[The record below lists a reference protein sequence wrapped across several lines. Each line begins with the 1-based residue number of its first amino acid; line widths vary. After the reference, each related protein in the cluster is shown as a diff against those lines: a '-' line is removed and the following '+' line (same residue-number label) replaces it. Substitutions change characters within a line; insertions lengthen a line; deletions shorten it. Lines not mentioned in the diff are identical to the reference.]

1 MRIATWSGPR
11 NISTAM
17 MYAFGNRSDFAA
29 WDEPFYAAYLEATGI
44 DHPMR
49 EDVLAA
55 NESDPQR
62 VAERCLG
69 PIPGGRRHFY
79 MKHMPFHMEP
89 GFPLD
94 WAESCVNIHLIRHP
108 ARVVA
113 SYVAKRD
120 NPVMRDIGFK
130 EQLAMFER
138 FPGPVV
144 DSADILRNPE
154 AALRGL
160 CDAIRLDFDPSM
172 LSWPAGPKPFDG
184 AWAPH
189 WYGSAHQST
198 GFAGSEA
205 SLPEL
210 EGEARKLTAQALPFY
225 ERLAAEALQF

>member
-11 NISTAM
+11 NLSTAM
-17 MYAFGNRSDFAA
+17 MYAFGNRPDFAA
-29 WDEPFYAAYLEATGI
+29 WDEPFYAAYLDATGI

-49 EDVLAA
+49 ENVLAA
-55 NESDPQR
+55 NERDPQR

-69 PIPGGRRHFY
+69 RIPGGRRHFY
-79 MKHMPFHMEP
+79 MKHMAFHMGP
-89 GFPLD
+89 GFPLG
-94 WAESCVNIHLIRHP
+94 WAERCVNVHLIRHP

-113 SYVAKRD
+113 SYVRKRG
-120 NPVMRDIGFK
+120 NPALRDIGFE

-138 FPGPVV
+138 LPGPVV

-154 AALRGL
+154 TALRRL

-184 AWAPH
+184 NWARH
-189 WYGSAHQST
+189 WYGSAHRST
-198 GFAGSEA
+198 GFAGVEA

-210 EGEARKLTAQALPFY
+210 GGEARELVERALPFY
-225 ERLAAEALQF
+225 ERLAAEALRF